1 MKVLYFYQ
9 YFSTPKGSW
18 GTRVYEFCKEWVEQG
33 HEVTVVTS
41 IYSKSDLKAEKLI
54 EEQIFDGIKVKVL
67 NVYIDN
73 KQSLVKR
80 IWSFVKFCMLS
91 SWYALTQKADVVV
104 ASSGPLTVGLPGL
117 IAKKIARRK
126 LVFEVRDLWPG
137 GAIELGIIK
146 NPTLI
151 KLFRWFEKQCYKN
164 ADYIVG
170 LSPGMV
176 ADIQK
181 RYGYK
186 NIESIT
192 NSANLELFG
201 TKQNAPLPDYFNDK
215 KVAIYTG
222 NIGVTNNSYLLFRAA
237 QLLNEMGRH
246 DIVILLIGDGKQK
259 EELVKKA
266 GEEGLTN
273 FIVQGLMP
281 KVDLVNYLQNSLV
294 SLVTFTDTPVLST
307 VSPNK
312 LYESL
317 AAGVPVIQN
326 TTGWLV
332 GLLNENKCG
341 YNVHPEDESDLVE
354 KLLFLA
360 DNPAEAAKMGEIGK
374 QLAAS
379 EFDKKIL
386 AGRMLKVLE
395 NVSAK

>member
-80 IWSFVKFCMLS
+80 IWSFIKFCMLS

-164 ADYIVG
+164 ADYIIG

-201 TKQNAPLPDYFNDK
+201 TKQNAPLPDYFKDK

-237 QLLNEMGRH
+237 QLLNEMGRN

-266 GEEGLTN
+266 AEEGLTN